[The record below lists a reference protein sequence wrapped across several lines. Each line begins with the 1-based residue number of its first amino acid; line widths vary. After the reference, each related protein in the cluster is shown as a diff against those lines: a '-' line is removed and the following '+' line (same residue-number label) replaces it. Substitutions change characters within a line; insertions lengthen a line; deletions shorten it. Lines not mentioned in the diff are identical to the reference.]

1 MKKILAVYYKR
12 DVNELGQLYQN
23 EGDEQFNRAL
33 FDLRNQLAKKDITF
47 ILITQQNPYVGNG
60 QFYGYWK
67 PSDNY
72 LFKYVKELVKPDLIY
87 DKGHID
93 FSDGL
98 LNYFNS
104 HDFARLGRNKYSQ
117 AVIAEG
123 FVPRTELVCS
133 ENDYDK
139 VLKNLKSE
147 KIVTKPLDLNG
158 GNGVT
163 LYTRNNLHD
172 NQFFPVIMQEF
183 VETNSGIDGMVSGR
197 HDIRLY
203 IIDGE
208 AVMCSIRQPKEGGWL
223 SNTHQG
229 GTIHYYNK
237 SQINPELLEFAQ
249 PIIDRFVKLGGKY
262 FAVDFMHGD
271 GRWYMVEM
279 NDRPGIPALYQD
291 TNGAVKEFHEKLA
304 AMIEKELA

>member
-60 QFYGYWK
+60 QFYGYWT

-133 ENDYDK
+133 KNDYDK